1 MVTEEKLVREF
12 QAIGVQPGMTL
23 EVHSSLS
30 SFGFVEGGADTVI
43 RALKAAVT
51 EEGSLFLPALRLSRE
66 MPLTE
71 RDRSLGIERKIQI
84 LPPDCAHTAM
94 GAVADTF
101 RRQPDTCTGEG
112 VFRISGWGKHGGEA
126 ARGGLQFALEHGGKA
141 LLLGVDIYAL
151 TAMHYVEDLLPERIQ
166 RIFAPGPEVLALYP
180 PENWLIEVGHPPVRA
195 WYTIQ
200 RMAYDRGWIREGTVG
215 SCKMRFFDLR
225 KVVGFYAEE
234 LRRNPYRLYG
244 MEEPSPE

>member
-43 RALKAAVT
+43 RALKTAVT

-66 MPLTE
+66 RPLTE

-126 ARGGLQFALEHGGKA
+126 ARGGLQFALEHGERRCS
-141 LLLGVDIYAL
+141 LGWTSTRSPRCTMWRTCSRSGFSAFL
-151 TAMHYVEDLLPERIQ
+151 R
-166 RIFAPGPEVLALYP
+166 
-180 PENWLIEVGHPPVRA
+180 PVRRS
-195 WYTIQ
+195 WPCT
-200 RMAYDRGWIREGTVG
+200 R
-215 SCKMRFFDLR
+215 R
-225 KVVGFYAEE
+225 KTG
-234 LRRNPYRLYG
+234 
-244 MEEPSPE
+244 